1 MQQTLEE
8 IASLLEKH
16 SVRYGAI
23 LRDSISRLDA
33 GGQLSVD
40 ALHQLLGGM
49 GSLTD
54 VYVSKRNGHNVADED
69 AANRELDRLRAKLRE
84 ELSRY

>member
-1 MQQTLEE
+1 
-8 IASLLEKH
+8 
-16 SVRYGAI
+16 
-23 LRDSISRLDA
+23 
-33 GGQLSVD
+33 
-40 ALHQLLGGM
+40 
-49 GSLTD
+49 